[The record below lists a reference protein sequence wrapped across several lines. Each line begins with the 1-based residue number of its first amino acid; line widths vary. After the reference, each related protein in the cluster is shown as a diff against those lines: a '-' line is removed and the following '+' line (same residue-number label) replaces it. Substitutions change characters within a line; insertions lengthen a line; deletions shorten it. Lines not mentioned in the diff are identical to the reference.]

1 MRAAGGQSGSQP
13 GGSAGSAA
21 EKPQLSY
28 PRHLL
33 GVRQSAPSVVVL
45 AERGERPLW
54 QRWLRRAAKLWNRTL
69 AEQPG
74 GRMLQALHSSIHLA
88 ATPQTP
94 ARQSWAAQL
103 AAGLAVGIQ
112 LDMQQPAP
120 VDLGELGPAAPAGWS
135 TMCTTW
141 WAPSTWHSPCL
152 GSARPTGTWYSL
164 CFPVLHHSLHSVCQ
178 PTHCQPSAC
187 QLTCFAC
194 CHSSPTQFDWCA
206 ALANI
211 RSVNTLKQVGC
222 DSAVQENI
230 VLLGGNFE
238 KGGGGSQPADTQ
250 LQTYEYE
257 RGRWLEGCSSWEAA
271 ASVDCKIRHLKRN
284 IRGSFCV
291 AETHYAVTG
300 DTRDQRA
307 STIGRGGRM
316 RLAGQK
322 KQGMRRGGAVDAS
335 NKVASAASPQMH
347 QLYGDSRASAEE
359 SECTP

>member
-141 WAPSTWHSPCL
+141 WAPSTWHSPCS

-238 KGGGGSQPADTQ
+238 KGGGGVN
-250 LQTYEYE
+250 LQIHNCKHTNMKEDA
-257 RGRWLEGCSSWEAA
+257 GWKVAA
-271 ASVDCKIRHLKRN
+271 AGKLLHLSIAKLGIWKRN

-291 AETHYAVTG
+291 AELIMLSQGTHVING
-300 DTRDQRA
+300 HQP
-307 STIGRGGRM
+307 SGEGGGM